1 MNTDIL
7 KSNSSKN
14 REISTDSLKIH
25 GNCMEF
31 ENTIIQLSSISLVS
45 NNSIVP
51 TKFPNWSIV
60 AVLVGLLLLA
70 TKSGP
75 MILIG
80 LIVAAVGGFAIY
92 SWYQQVEREKKLK
105 KLLIITNSGQIFS
118 ILFENG
124 KFLDTVI
131 CVLKE
136 IIANPGHLSDVNFN
150 IKGNT
155 FTQGAA
161 IFHDYTEVN

>member
-1 MNTDIL
+1 
-7 KSNSSKN
+7 
-14 REISTDSLKIH
+14 
-25 GNCMEF
+25 
-31 ENTIIQLSSISLVS
+31 
-45 NNSIVP
+45 
-51 TKFPNWSIV
+51 
-60 AVLVGLLLLA
+60 
-70 TKSGP
+70 